1 MKDFNNRGGN
11 RSGGGDRGGFRGGN
25 NFNDRGNRGGDRGGR
40 ENPQMHTTTCSDC
53 GNSCEVPFRPTGEKP
68 VFCNNCFAGKR
79 DNDSRSF
86 DRGSREDRPRRDF
99 SPKPAFNHSA
109 PTPAPDKRVDDLK
122 RQIDAVNGKIDT
134 IIKLIQ
140 DSGIVKSSAP
150 KKEESLTSVVK
161 KAQVEDKAE
170 KPKKTKAAPAV
181 KETAPKKEVKAVKKS
196 TDKKPVKAPAAK
208 KVAKTTKKK

>member
-99 SPKPAFNHSA
+99 APKPAFNHAA
-109 PTPAPDKRVDDLK
+109 PMPAPDKRIDDLK
-122 RQIDAVNGKIDT
+122 RQIDSVNGKVDT
-134 IIKLIQ
+134 IIKLVE
-140 DSGIVKSSAP
+140 SMTSP
-150 KKEESLTSVVK
+150 KKVESLTSVVK

-170 KPKKTKAAPAV
+170 KSKKTKATPTV
-181 KETAPKKEVKAVKKS
+181 KESAPKKEVKAVKKAA
-196 TDKKPVKAPAAK
+196 DKKPVKAPAAK
-208 KVAKTTKKK
+208 KVVKTVKKK